1 MTPDRVIFLQAVAA
15 TAAWVAGLLF
25 VRFWRHTHDQ
35 LFALFGLAFWLLSLS
50 WAVLGLFDPT
60 EEARP
65 YVYLVRLVAFILII
79 AAVVQKNRSR

>member
-1 MTPDRVIFLQAVAA
+1 MRPDHVIFLQAVAA

-25 VRFWRHTHDQ
+25 VRFWRNTHDP
-35 LFALFGLAFWLLSLS
+35 LFAYFGVAFWLLSLS

-65 YVYLVRLVAFILII
+65 YVYLVRLVAFVLII
-79 AAVVQKNRSR
+79 AGVAQKNRSR